1 MKFIHF
7 GCWNNGFCNKDES
20 SNGLSYTMKL
30 MDDYIKVKPIDFIS
44 IAGDNYYP
52 EKVEGNKKM
61 HMEDLVSG
69 FECLPKTVDKYII
82 FGNHD
87 IEDIIE
93 TEKCTALLLQQK
105 DYSKGTYKL
114 FNDIINLIIDNNL
127 IIMIDTTIYNIDS
140 ETKVSESCYKYLFS
154 GLVFDKIKDIITYQ
168 NEKILYLIKTNVS
181 VDNIIIIGHHPIISN
196 RQKKEVIITI
206 NDGLV
211 NLFKSIKDIKNIYYL
226 CADTHFYQY
235 SKITIHDLLIHQYIT
250 GTGGAK
256 PDVLAPITSQKVD
269 IMTFNVIEQK
279 SANGFIIVES
289 KDKKIK
295 IKFVDN
301 EKDFSQKYLKYKSK
315 YLNLYKS
322 KLLLKN

>member
-7 GCWNNGFCNKDES
+7 GCWNNGFCNKKTQ

-30 MDDYIKVKPIDFIS
+30 IDDYMTVSPVDFIS

-52 EKVEGNKKM
+52 EKKYGNKKM
-61 HMEDLVSG
+61 HIKDLISG
-69 FECLPKTVDKYII
+69 FECLPKIVDKYII

-93 TEKCTALLLQQK
+93 AEKCTALLLQQK

-127 IIMIDTTIYNIDS
+127 IIMIDTTIYNIDI
-140 ETKVSESCYKYLFS
+140 ETKVADTCYKYLFS
-154 GLVFDKIKDIITYQ
+154 GLIFDKIKDIITYQ
-168 NEKILYLIKTNVS
+168 NEKILYLIKTNIS
-181 VDNIIIIGHHPIISN
+181 VDNVIIIGHHPIMTN
-196 RQKKEVIITI
+196 RQKIGVIITI
-206 NDGLV
+206 NDGLI
-211 NLFKSIKDIKNIYYL
+211 NLFKSLKDVKNIYYL

-235 SKITIHDLLIHQYIT
+235 SQITIDDLLIHQYIC

-256 PDVLAPITSQKVD
+256 PDFLAPISSQNINKMFFD
-269 IMTFNVIEQK
+269 VIEQK

-289 KDKKIK
+289 KDKKIN

-301 EKDFSQKYLKYKSK
+301 EKDFLQKYLKYKSK

-322 KLLLKN
+322 KLLPKN